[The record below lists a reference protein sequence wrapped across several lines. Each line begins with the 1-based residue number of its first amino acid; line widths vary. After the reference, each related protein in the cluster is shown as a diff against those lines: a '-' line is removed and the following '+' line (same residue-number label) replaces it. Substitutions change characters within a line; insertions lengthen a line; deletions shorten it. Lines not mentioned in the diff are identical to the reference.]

1 MMVGTGMAGTRRVAV
16 LTGGC
21 QCGAVRYA
29 LYAEPEKTGIC
40 HCRMCQKAV
49 GGPFFA
55 WAAVGVADFVWT
67 RGRPKVFASS
77 SAADRGFCAD
87 CGTPL
92 SFAYRQRPGLVDV
105 TIGSLDHPER
115 VSPQLVMGV
124 ERRLP
129 WCESVLAALP
139 ATETGAGNPPEDLS
153 RIVNRQHP
161 DHDTPAGWQ
170 PPPFVA

>member
-1 MMVGTGMAGTRRVAV
+1 MAERAAV

-55 WAAVGVADFVWT
+55 WAGLPVVDFAWT
-67 RGRPKVFASS
+67 RGKPAIYASS
-77 SAADRGFCAD
+77 SAAERGFCAA

-92 SFAYRQRPGLVDV
+92 SFAYRKRPEVTDV

-115 VSPQLVMGV
+115 VLPRLVMGI
-124 ERRLP
+124 ESRLP
-129 WCESVLAALP
+129 WCEAVLSAQP
-139 ATETGAGNPPEDLS
+139 ASETGSVDPAEDLT

-161 DHDTPAGWQ
+161 DHDTDPGWE
-170 PPPFVA
+170 PPPDR

>member
-1 MMVGTGMAGTRRVAV
+1 MAESKRSAV

-55 WAAVGVADFVWT
+55 WVGVGVADFAWT
-67 RGRPKVFASS
+67 RGRPRFFSSS
-77 SAADRGFCAD
+77 SAADRGFCAE

-92 SFAYRQRPGLVDV
+92 SFAYRQRPESIDV

-115 VSPQLVMGV
+115 ITPRLVMGI

-129 WCESVLAALP
+129 WCESVLTGHP
-139 ATETGAGNPPEDLS
+139 ASETGAGNPPEDLS
-153 RIVNRQHP
+153 RIINRQHP
-161 DHDTPAGWQ
+161 DHETADSWQ
-170 PPPFVA
+170 PPSLLA